1 MTSRISI
8 KSNVLKWAILKSNKD
23 FKIIEEKFPKLK
35 SWLSNEMN
43 PTFKQVQSL
52 SSFLNIPFGY
62 LLIDTPPKEDLELL
76 KFRTLNSQEDD
87 NPSRELIDTINDM
100 KTKQSWMKNYLI
112 EEGYDSNHIVNRL
125 NINQNTT
132 YLADKLRELIDLPI
146 NWYEYQRTNVYKY
159 MRNKLSYNGILMMQ
173 NGIAK
178 NNTHRPLN
186 VAEFRAFC
194 LIDEYAPLIFI
205 NTKDSE
211 NGKIFS
217 MLHELAHIGLGTES
231 IFNDETYK
239 VQNEYTKI
247 EAKCN
252 EIAAEIL
259 VPNNQF
265 TFEWSTT
272 HLKNNKDKI
281 NELSN
286 KFIAS
291 NIVIARRALDN
302 KFISKK
308 LYNEVVDETTEI
320 LKNYFKPKSSGGNA
334 VNNAKSRL
342 DTNFALAVSDGLKNG
357 RALYSDIYKLAGV
370 KPKMFGKIVE
380 SMEEI

>member
-132 YLADKLRELIDLPI
+132 HLADKLRELIDLPI

-178 NNTHRPLN
+178 N
-186 VAEFRAFC
+186 
-194 LIDEYAPLIFI
+194 
-205 NTKDSE
+205 
-211 NGKIFS
+211 
-217 MLHELAHIGLGTES
+217 
-231 IFNDETYK
+231 
-239 VQNEYTKI
+239 
-247 EAKCN
+247 
-252 EIAAEIL
+252 
-259 VPNNQF
+259 
-265 TFEWSTT
+265 
-272 HLKNNKDKI
+272 
-281 NELSN
+281 
-286 KFIAS
+286 
-291 NIVIARRALDN
+291 
-302 KFISKK
+302 
-308 LYNEVVDETTEI
+308 
-320 LKNYFKPKSSGGNA
+320 
-334 VNNAKSRL
+334 
-342 DTNFALAVSDGLKNG
+342 
-357 RALYSDIYKLAGV
+357 
-370 KPKMFGKIVE
+370 
-380 SMEEI
+380 

>member
-1 MTSRISI
+1 
-8 KSNVLKWAILKSNKD
+8 
-23 FKIIEEKFPKLK
+23 
-35 SWLSNEMN
+35 
-43 PTFKQVQSL
+43 FKQVQSL

-217 MLHELAHIGLGTES
+217 MLHELAHIG
-231 IFNDETYK
+231 
-239 VQNEYTKI
+239 
-247 EAKCN
+247 
-252 EIAAEIL
+252 
-259 VPNNQF
+259 
-265 TFEWSTT
+265 
-272 HLKNNKDKI
+272 
-281 NELSN
+281 
-286 KFIAS
+286 
-291 NIVIARRALDN
+291 
-302 KFISKK
+302 
-308 LYNEVVDETTEI
+308 
-320 LKNYFKPKSSGGNA
+320 
-334 VNNAKSRL
+334 
-342 DTNFALAVSDGLKNG
+342 
-357 RALYSDIYKLAGV
+357 
-370 KPKMFGKIVE
+370 
-380 SMEEI
+380 